1 MVAKKRSRKKLSSRK
16 CGNNTNNIHIYNAR
30 VNNLKNVSVDI
41 PRDELTVVTG
51 LSGSGK
57 SSLAF
62 DVIYAE
68 SNRRFM
74 ESLSTHARS
83 LMGVMNKP
91 DVDRIE
97 NISPAIAIDQ
107 KSVGKSVRSTVG
119 TMTEIYDYL
128 RILFA
133 TVGVPHCPHTKR
145 PLKQK
150 STRDIV
156 TKIIRFP
163 EETQITILAPLEG
176 KKETNSKT
184 LKYISQSGYAR
195 VRFNGKIMPVADA
208 MLIVSDD
215 VSVRIDVVVDRF
227 VHMADSLDRECLMDS
242 VETAMKLAGGL
253 CIVVCGD
260 KEEELSQDFYC
271 KESGFILP
279 EITPRCF
286 SFNNPDG
293 ACPDCDGIGI
303 KNEINPSL
311 LIPNNELSI
320 EEGAIHIWSKS
331 GGKNTALSKHR
342 TSLDKIAKR
351 YKFSLTQPVKNISK
365 SNLAIIFYGTS
376 KDSDIDFKGI
386 VHDLEERYK
395 STKSEYMRKELEKYM
410 VEKKCSLC
418 EGKRLKKEYLS
429 VTVNNLSIDKY
440 TDVPLGDFVEL
451 ITGVLD
457 MNGLK
462 TKEKI
467 AVKNLIDEM
476 VSRAQAL
483 CDVGVEYLTL
493 SRSSNTIS
501 GGEAQR
507 IRLAVQIK
515 SDLTGVIYV
524 LDEPT
529 TGLHSRDT
537 IRLVNAMKKLQ
548 KAKNT
553 LIVVEHDADLM
564 KEADWIVDMGPGAG
578 EEGGEL
584 IFSGTLPQMM
594 KSNTKTAQ
602 YVSGKLSV
610 TNKKKK
616 REGNGKKISVKGATE
631 NNLQNISVDFPLGTF
646 MTVCGVSGSGKSTLV
661 HNILSR
667 ALAKKFHR
675 SNVEPGVHKRVTGL
689 QNINKVIMIDQNP
702 IGRTPRSNTA
712 TYTGVFSHVRDLFA
726 ATEMAQERDF
736 DASHFSF
743 NMRGGRCE
751 SCRGEGSVKVEMH
764 LLPDVYVP
772 CESCGGSRYSSK
784 ILDVEYN
791 GVTIAD
797 VLDMSVDYAY
807 EFFKSQDLIA
817 AKLRV
822 MQDVGLGYIRL
833 GQSATNLS
841 GGEAQRVKLATELA
855 RRSTGKTLYILDEPT
870 AGLHFDD
877 VKKLLTMLD
886 ALVDKGNT
894 VLVVEHNSDVINH
907 ADWVVELGPEGGALG
922 GKVIFE
928 GNPKDLKKN
937 KKSPTAKF
945 L

>member
-1 MVAKKRSRKKLSSRK
+1 
-16 CGNNTNNIHIYNAR
+16 
-30 VNNLKNVSVDI
+30 
-41 PRDELTVVTG
+41 
-51 LSGSGK
+51 
-57 SSLAF
+57 
-62 DVIYAE
+62 
-68 SNRRFM
+68 
-74 ESLSTHARS
+74 
-83 LMGVMNKP
+83 MNKP

-107 KSVGKSVRSTVG
+107 KSVGRSIRSTVG

-156 TKIIRFP
+156 AKVIGFSEGAKI
-163 EETQITILAPLEG
+163 TVLAPMTG
-176 KKETNSKT
+176 KKKTNSGT

-208 MLIVSDD
+208 MLVVSDD
-215 VSVRIDVVVDRF
+215 VSVRIDIVIDRF
-227 VHMADSLDRECLMDS
+227 VHKADSLDRECLMDS

-253 CIVVCGD
+253 CVVLCD
-260 KEEELSQDFYC
+260 NREEEFSQDFYC
-271 KESGFILP
+271 KESGFSLP

-293 ACPDCDGIGI
+293 ACSDCDGIGV
-303 KNEINPSL
+303 KNEINPAL
-311 LIPNNELSI
+311 LIPNDELSI

-342 TSLDKIAKR
+342 ASLEKIAKK
-351 YKFSLTQPVKNISK
+351 YKFSLTKPVKNISK
-365 SNLAIIFYGTS
+365 SNLAIIFYGTN
-376 KDSDIDFKGI
+376 KRKENDFKGI
-386 VHDLEERYK
+386 VYDLEERYK

-410 VEKKCSLC
+410 IEKKCSLC
-418 EGKRLKKEYLS
+418 DGRRLKKEYLA

-440 TDVPLGDFVEL
+440 TDVPLGGFVEL
-451 ITGVLD
+451 ITNVRD
-457 MNGLK
+457 MSGLRG
-462 TKEKI
+462 KEKI
-467 AVKNLIDEM
+467 AVNTLIDEM

-483 CDVGVEYLTL
+483 CDVGVDYLTL
-493 SRSSNTIS
+493 SRSSNTLS

-537 IRLVNAMKKLQ
+537 IRLINAMKKLQ
-548 KAKNT
+548 KAQNT
-553 LIVVEHDADLM
+553 LIVVEHDADIM

-584 IFSGTLPQMM
+584 IFSGTLPQML

-602 YVSGKLSV
+602 YVSGKLAV
-610 TNKKKK
+610 TDKKQK
-616 REGNGKKISVKGATE
+616 RVGNGKKIAVKGAKE
-631 NNLQNISVDFPLGTF
+631 NNLQNVSIDFPLGMF

-675 SNVEPGVHKRVTGL
+675 STVEPGAHKRVTGL

-817 AKLRV
+817 SKLRA
-822 MQDVGLGYIRL
+822 MQDVGLGYIQL

-841 GGEAQRVKLATELA
+841 GGEAQRIKLATELA

-870 AGLHFDD
+870 TGLHFDD
-877 VKKLLTMLD
+877 VKKLLIMLD
-886 ALVDKGNT
+886 ALVNKGNT

-907 ADWVVELGPEGGALG
+907 ADWVIELGPDGGALG
-922 GKVIFE
+922 GEVIFE
-928 GNPKDLKKN
+928 GDPKDLKKN

>member
-1 MVAKKRSRKKLSSRK
+1 MVAKKTSRKKTSRK
-16 CGNNTNNIHIYNAR
+16 CDNSIHIHNAR

-41 PRDELTVVTG
+41 PRNELTVITG

-62 DVIYAE
+62 DVVYAE

-107 KSVGKSVRSTVG
+107 KSVGRSVRSTVG

-133 TVGVPHCPHTKR
+133 TIGLPHCPYTKK

-156 TKIIRFP
+156 AKIIKFP
-163 EETQITILAPLEG
+163 EGTKVTVLAPVTD
-176 KKETNSKT
+176 KKKTNSKI
-184 LKYISQSGYAR
+184 LKHISQSGYAR

-208 MLIVSDD
+208 LLVVSDD
-215 VSVRIDVVVDRF
+215 VSVRIDVVIDRF
-227 VHMADSLDRECLMDS
+227 VYKADNFDKECLMDS
-242 VETAMKLAGGL
+242 VETAMKLSGGL
-253 CIVVCGD
+253 CVILYDD
-260 KEEELSQDFYC
+260 KEEEFSQDFYC
-271 KESGFILP
+271 KESGFVLS

-303 KNEINPSL
+303 KNEINPAL
-311 LIPNNELSI
+311 LIPNDNLSI

-331 GGKNTALSKHR
+331 GGKNTVLSKHR
-342 TSLDKIAKR
+342 ANLEKLAKK
-351 YKFSLTQPVKNISK
+351 YKFSLSQPVKNISK
-365 SNLAIIFYGTS
+365 SNLAVIFYGTN
-376 KDSDIDFKGI
+376 KDDSNDFKGI
-386 VHDLEERYK
+386 IHDLEARYK
-395 STKSEYMRKELEKYM
+395 NTKSEYMRKELEKYM
-410 VEKKCSLC
+410 VEKKCSSC
-418 EGKRLKKEYLS
+418 GGKRLKKEYLS
-429 VTVNNLSIDKY
+429 VTVNDLSIDKY
-440 TDVPLGDFVEL
+440 TDVPLGQFIEL
-451 ITGVLD
+451 IIDVKKMSGF
-457 MNGLK
+457 GS
-462 TKEKI
+462 KEKI
-467 AVKNLIDEM
+467 AVNALVDEM
-476 VSRAQAL
+476 VSRAEAL
-483 CDVGVEYLTL
+483 CDVGVDYLTL
-493 SRSSNTIS
+493 SRSSNTLS

-515 SDLTGVIYV
+515 SDLTSVIYV

-537 IRLVNAMKKLQ
+537 IRLLKAMKKLQ

-553 LIVVEHDADLM
+553 LIVVEHDADVM
-564 KEADWIVDMGPGAG
+564 KEAGWIVDMGPGAG

-594 KSNTKTAQ
+594 KSNTKTAK
-602 YVSGKLSV
+602 YISGKLSV

-616 REGNGKKISVKGATE
+616 RVGNGKKISVKGAKE
-631 NNLQNISVDFPLGTF
+631 NNLKNISVDFPLGMF
-646 MTVCGVSGSGKSTLV
+646 ITVCGVSGSGKSTLV

-667 ALAKKFHR
+667 TLAKKFHR
-675 SNVEPGVHKRVTGL
+675 SNAEPGAHKRITGL
-689 QNINKVIMIDQNP
+689 QNINKVIMIDQDP

-726 ATEMAQERDF
+726 TTEMAQERGF

-772 CESCGGSRYSSK
+772 CEACSGSRYSSK

-807 EFFKSQDLIA
+807 EFFKNKDLIA
-817 AKLRV
+817 TKLRA

-841 GGEAQRVKLATELA
+841 GGEAQRIKLATELA

-870 AGLHFDD
+870 TGLHFDD

-907 ADWVVELGPEGGALG
+907 ADWVIELGPEGGEFG
-922 GKVIFE
+922 GNIVFE
-928 GNPKDLKKN
+928 GKPKKLKKI